1 MSLYT
6 RVAIMKLL
14 KQRPMTVTELIG
26 ALGVGRGIVYY
37 HLKRILN
44 VQSRLRDTALEFWI
58 GDRDD

>member
-1 MSLYT
+1 
-6 RVAIMKLL
+6 MKLL

>member
-1 MSLYT
+1 LSLYT